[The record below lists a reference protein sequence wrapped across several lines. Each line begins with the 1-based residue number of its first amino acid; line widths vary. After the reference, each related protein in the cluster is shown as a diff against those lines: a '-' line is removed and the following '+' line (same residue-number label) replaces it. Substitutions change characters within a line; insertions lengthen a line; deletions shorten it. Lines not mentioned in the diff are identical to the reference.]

1 MRESLNCV
9 EHREK
14 ENFHF
19 PVVPHTSL
27 RLGHPTPK
35 FRQTYTITQKRL
47 IFRGFRYGFWILCA
61 KNLGCTNF

>member
-35 FRQTYTITQKRL
+35 FR
-47 IFRGFRYGFWILCA
+47 
-61 KNLGCTNF
+61 